1 MYRSVRFRFALAV
14 AAAVS
19 IMAPAVHAGGG
30 VAVELTANR
39 ITKSQG
45 REVLSSA
52 AQAHPGETL
61 EYRATYRNAS
71 ATEARG
77 LTATLPI
84 PPGTAYVPGSAAP
97 RRAEA
102 SLDGRTF
109 SAIPLMRGERTADGR
124 TVMREVPA
132 SEYRA
137 LRWPLGALPRNQ
149 SRAVTARVRIQQT
162 EVAALT
168 R

>member
-1 MYRSVRFRFALAV
+1 MFLSVRFRFALAV

-19 IMAPAVHAGGG
+19 ITAPAVQAGGG

-39 ITKSQG
+39 ITNTQG

-61 EYRATYRNAS
+61 EYRATYRNDG

-77 LTATLPI
+77 LAATLPI
-84 PPGTAYVPGSAAP
+84 PLGTAYVPGSASP

-109 SAIPLMRGERTADGR
+109 AAIPLMRSVRTADGR
-124 TVMREVPA
+124 TVVREVPA

-137 LRWPLGALPRNQ
+137 LRWPLGALSKNQ
-149 SRAVTARVRIQQT
+149 SRAVTARVRIQPT